1 MLFLLTRD
9 DMGGTEL
16 DLVRHPQTRP
26 GAPRRALDRVLA
38 LGGRLQSAQ
47 NARADHVLLVWA
59 AVAIAFSAAACAAL
73 IPRSFAAEPHGWV
86 SSHMA
91 LMARGFVE
99 EGVVKLRGVPIQNNP
114 PLGKY
119 PDGYVHWPPLFTIV
133 LSFVFRIFGE
143 SQTVAHAF
151 AVVVRF
157 ATVFALYKLVKLA
170 FGRSAALGSAFGL
183 LVLPISAKYA
193 TLLLPANAAVPS
205 GLFAIYAFL
214 RDRDGLYTETK
225 WRVLGAIAVVVG
237 VLFSWEA
244 ALFPAALLLACI
256 IQRSLQPALL
266 ATMWTLAAALVAAAV
281 LTFYLVSSP
290 YLASNLARS
299 VRYRIGG
306 TRYPS
311 AGSLHELADEAD
323 KTDFHPGIR
332 EWIVMATQRM
342 GTLGPGA
349 IACTLLALTRSG
361 KRRDSGDGRRG
372 LLLWT
377 LLLVPLMW
385 FAVFRNHAYI
395 HEYQMLLFAPLSGTC
410 VGVALAR
417 ALELLDEHAAITS
430 LRVLRPAAA
439 VIFPLVLAA
448 PLAWETARAFY
459 GNANPQPDW
468 ILNYARDIRESTPAT
483 AVVASPL
490 LTMVPVYYSR
500 RHTIRGVQNDQAVEA
515 VRRQGSA
522 EFPGAPLYLA
532 LPPAAQ
538 EHFACSM
545 ARYPVVRATASMT
558 LLAISEGR
566 QVSSESPGRSS
577 CSEENHF

>member
-1 MLFLLTRD
+1 
-9 DMGGTEL
+9 
-16 DLVRHPQTRP
+16 
-26 GAPRRALDRVLA
+26 
-38 LGGRLQSAQ
+38 
-47 NARADHVLLVWA
+47 HVLLVWA

-91 LMARGFVE
+91 LMARSFVE

-114 PLGKY
+114 PLGNY
-119 PDGYVHWPPLFTIV
+119 PDGYIHWPPLFTIV

-143 SQTVAHAF
+143 SETVAHAF

-183 LVLPISAKYA
+183 LVLPISTKYA
-193 TLLLPANAAVPS
+193 TLLLPANAAVLA
-205 GLFAIYAFL
+205 GLFAVYAFL
-214 RDRDGLYTETK
+214 RDRDGLHAETK

-266 ATMWTLAAALVAAAV
+266 ATMWTLAAALVAVAV
-281 LTFYLVSSP
+281 LIFYLVSSP
-290 YLASNLARS
+290 YLASNLAQS
-299 VRYRIGG
+299 VRYRISG
-306 TRYPS
+306 TLYPS

-323 KTDFHPGIR
+323 KTDLHPGIR
-332 EWIVMATQRM
+332 EWMVMATQRM
-342 GTLGPGA
+342 ESLGPGA
-349 IACTLLALTRSG
+349 IACTLLALTWSG
-361 KRRDSGDGRRG
+361 KQRYLGDGRRG
-372 LLLWT
+372 SLVLWT
-377 LLLVPLMW
+377 LLLIPLMW
-385 FAVFRNHAYI
+385 FAVFRNHVYI
-395 HEYQMLLFAPLSGTC
+395 HEYTILLFAPLSGTC

-417 ALELLDEHAAITS
+417 TLGLLDEHAAVTS

-448 PLAWETARAFY
+448 PLAWETGRAFY
-459 GNANPQPDW
+459 GNANPQPEW
-468 ILNYARDIRESTPAT
+468 ILNYARDIHESTPPT

-500 RHTIRGVQNDQAVEA
+500 RHILRGIRNDQAVEA
-515 VRRQGSA
+515 VRRQGPV
-522 EFPGAPLYLA
+522 EFPGTPLYLA
-532 LPPAAQ
+532 LPPLAQ
-538 EHFACSM
+538 EQFACSM
-545 ARYPVVRATASMT
+545 ARYPVVKITASMT
-558 LLAISEGR
+558 LLAISEGG
-566 QVSSESPGRSS
+566 QVSLRSPGAPVAQNKDCIPR
-577 CSEENHF
+577 EH